1 MDLKKIPRGFYLYV
15 RINPLWNTETK
26 EDHTINCFTLNIFLV
41 VTCKREY
48 WCSAK
53 YSVESPSPSPSI
65 SSILETIH
73 LQYYTLQL
81 HIIHKHRIRSKLHPN
96 INWLYT
102 IAMYSQQFLYY
113 SLCRRKCIIFY
124 LSYICFKSNSLQNIY
139 KFGS

>member
-1 MDLKKIPRGFYLYV
+1 MISLSERDISSSENIFTVDIRVGKNWIWKKIPRGFYLYV

-102 IAMYSQQFLYY
+102 IAMYSQQFL
-113 SLCRRKCIIFY
+113 
-124 LSYICFKSNSLQNIY
+124 
-139 KFGS
+139 